1 MCGPTLPS
9 ESLLL
14 SKKSV
19 MTRQLCCKKFESGH
33 LGFPSSWWICT
44 FFICASPTIFTWSTY
59 KSHSL
64 HGFQN
69 LKRNT
74 YPGIFHWHWSIVNA
88 CKQWTQLVGCFSPL
102 IYFQKVSSVGEWQ
115 VGIWKLITSPTTLCN
130 SLTFK
135 TWIAKAPNKG
145 WFLIASPANESQ
157 NLLGWSKFQPNHQLI
172 ETSCF
177 WALHVSSDVLFS
189 TSIEN

>member
-1 MCGPTLPS
+1 MYGPTLPS

-14 SKKSV
+14 LSKKSV
-19 MTRQLCCKKFESGH
+19 MTRHMCCKKFESGH

-44 FFICASPTIFTWSTY
+44 FFICASPAIFTWSTY

-74 YPGIFHWHWSIVNA
+74 CPGIFHWHWSIVNA

-130 SLTFK
+130 SLTF
-135 TWIAKAPNKG
+135 
-145 WFLIASPANESQ
+145 
-157 NLLGWSKFQPNHQLI
+157 
-172 ETSCF
+172 
-177 WALHVSSDVLFS
+177 
-189 TSIEN
+189 